1 MASNIFTD
9 MVLQEAI
16 KDKTV
21 QVEKELKDAQGKI
34 IPEEEYNQYDNTGNK
49 Y

>member
-1 MASNIFTD
+1 

-21 QVEKELKDAQGKI
+21 QVEKELKDAEGKI
-34 IPEEEYNQYDNTGNK
+34 IPAEEYN
-49 Y
+49 